1 MQAETFGVLG
11 EEGESVPEPAGLGL
25 VARRRERRR
34 ELVQDAEGPLEIELL
49 VRGARELELVAVRF
63 DADPGLLQRLPEL
76 RRRRDPREDP
86 LGRRTDLRGAVENLL
101 RAPVRLGVPLL
112 LRRDLGGVELLALEA
127 GVDAHLPELDELQL
141 RVGDRFLAPNEL

>member
-34 ELVQDAEGPLEIELL
+34 ELVQDGEGPVEIELL

-86 LGRRTDLRGAVENLL
+86 LGGGADLRGAAENRLRPPVPLAAPPLL
-101 RAPVRLGVPLL
+101 RPPL
-112 LRRDLGGVELLALEA
+112 RAV
-127 GVDAHLPELDELQL
+127 
-141 RVGDRFLAPNEL
+141 